1 MKKGQR
7 KEKKEKSDKVKQ
19 RDYKATEKA
28 ERLSQTVQQE
38 KHSSQVCTRVQV
50 T

>member
-7 KEKKEKSDKVKQ
+7 KEKKKEKSDKVKQ

-28 ERLSQTVQQE
+28 ERLS
-38 KHSSQVCTRVQV
+38 
-50 T
+50 